1 MSVVGGLHCC
11 NRDLH
16 NALCSIV
23 VMRALDAAC
32 VQGGR
37 TALMMA
43 CAEGRR
49 DVVRCLLA
57 ANAAGMHECDEVRW
71 CVDSGVSLV
80 PASLVSR
87 VFALV

>member
-1 MSVVGGLHCC
+1 
-11 NRDLH
+11 
-16 NALCSIV
+16 
-23 VMRALDAAC
+23 MRALDAAC

-71 CVDSGVSLV
+71 CCRHRCVCGGSGVSLV
-80 PASLVSR
+80 PSSLVSR

>member
-1 MSVVGGLHCC
+1 
-11 NRDLH
+11 
-16 NALCSIV
+16 
-23 VMRALDAAC
+23 
-32 VQGGR
+32 
-37 TALMMA
+37 MMA

-80 PASLVSR
+80 PVSLVSR